1 MGNDEVL
8 PRFSLMPDRLICL
21 ARTQLD
27 VPDSELAQRLGV
39 SVGCLRSW
47 SRKGAPRYAR
57 LALCALIV
65 GLDPEAFAASQ
76 PPSPAAGPAPLAA
89 A

>member
-1 MGNDEVL
+1 
-8 PRFSLMPDRLICL
+8 MPDRLICL
-21 ARTQLD
+21 ARTL
-27 VPDSELAQRLGV
+27 VPDSELARRLEAAI
-39 SVGCLRSW
+39 GCLRSW

-65 GLDPEAFAASQ
+65 GLDPEAFAASSQ